1 MKQTVIEMSN
11 GYDLDALERKKKEQE
26 VRDIANKNFEKAIRE
41 KPRGD
46 GNKLCIEAYE
56 RILTDKRKAEL
67 DQLNAFRFKEI
78 EKNRPPESGWWM
90 KTDKEFSKE
99 LYRNRVAL
107 KPNNSNK
114 VYLNHLQDPFLY

>member
-1 MKQTVIEMSN
+1 MKQTVLEMTS
-11 GYDLDALERKKKEQE
+11 GYDMDALEKKKKDQE
-26 VRDIANKNFEKAIRE
+26 VKANANKNFEKAIRE

-46 GNKLCIEAYE
+46 GNKLCIDAYE
-56 RILTDKRKAEL
+56 KILTDKRKAEL
-67 DQLNAFRFKEI
+67 AQLNAFRFKEI
-78 EKNRPPESGWWM
+78 EKNRPPEDGWYM

-114 VYLNHLQDPFLY
+114 VYLNHLRDPYLY